1 VKIAYFD
8 PFAGASGD
16 MVLGALIDAGLSARR
31 LRQELASLPI
41 GAWSLSAR
49 KVERHGLAA
58 TKATV
63 RDRGHDHAH
72 RHLADIL
79 RILKR
84 SKLPRADRDR
94 AAAVF
99 QRLAEAEARVHRC
112 SVDEIHFHEVGAI
125 DAIVD
130 IVGAVVGLRL
140 LGIGRVVSG
149 PIRTGTGTVQ
159 CAHGRLPVP
168 APATAALLEG
178 FPSVGTD
185 IVGECTTP
193 TGAALLTTLAESFGP
208 RPSMTVDTV
217 GYGAGGRHGE
227 TVPNLLR
234 VFVGEAAPEAEAD
247 EMTMLEANLDDV
259 SAEITGHVMDR
270 LFAAGALDAW
280 LTPAHMKKNRVG
292 MVLTVIA
299 TPRDAPVLEELMLTE
314 TTTFGVRRSQVARRK
329 LARERVTVKTT
340 FGEVR
345 IKIGR
350 LGRREVQAAPE
361 YEDCRA
367 IADRRGIPL
376 KTVYQ
381 AALHAFGKQ
390 PGR

>member
-1 VKIAYFD
+1 MKIAYFD

-16 MVLGALIDAGLSARR
+16 MTLGALVDAGVSPRR

-41 GAWSLSAR
+41 GKWSLSTR

-79 RILKR
+79 HILDQ
-84 SKLPRADRDR
+84 SKLPPEDCER

-99 QRLAEAEARVHRC
+99 RRLAEAEARVHRC
-112 SVDEIHFHEVGAI
+112 TVEEIHFHEVGAI
-125 DAIVD
+125 DSIVD

-140 LGIGRVVSG
+140 LGIDRVVSG
-149 PIRTGTGTVQ
+149 PIRTGTGTID

-193 TGAALLTTLAESFGP
+193 TGAALLTTLADSFGP
-208 RPSMTVDTV
+208 RPAMTVESV
-217 GYGAGGRHGE
+217 GYGAGGRHGK

-234 VFVGEAAPEAEAD
+234 LFVGQAVDAAESD
-247 EMTMLEANLDDV
+247 EVVVLEANLDDL

-270 LFAAGALDAW
+270 LFEAGALDAW
-280 LTPAHMKKNRVG
+280 LTPAHMKKNRSGV
-292 MVLTVIA
+292 VLSVLA
-299 TPRDAPVLEELMLTE
+299 RPDAAPALEALILTE
-314 TTTFGVRRSQVARRK
+314 TTTFGVRRTRMARRK
-329 LARERVTVKTT
+329 LEREWVTVKTKL
-340 FGEVR
+340 GAVR

-350 LGRREVQAAPE
+350 LAGRQVQAAPE
-361 YEDCRA
+361 YEDCRR
-367 IADRRGIPL
+367 IADRRNIPI
-376 KTVYQ
+376 KTVYA
-381 AALHAFGKQ
+381 AALAAFRKS
-390 PGR
+390 